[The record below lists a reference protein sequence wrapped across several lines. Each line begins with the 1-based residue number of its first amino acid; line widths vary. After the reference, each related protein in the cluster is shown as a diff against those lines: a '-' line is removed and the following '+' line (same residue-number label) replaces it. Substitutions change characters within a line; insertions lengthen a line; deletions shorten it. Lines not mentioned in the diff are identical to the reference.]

1 MSFRF
6 LLFIT
11 RKPTLTPAE
20 FQSHWDTK
28 HVELLKSIAGDAFPL
43 THTRHYIR
51 RTAHDSSWP
60 AAVLVGTQEDFTY
73 DGIAELV
80 FPSEA
85 AFQTFFSICFST
97 RSGSQNRCRRINLY
111 YTGADEGRS
120 SWGDIGDSQ
129 GMKILG
135 KAGEVRVDEL

>member
-85 AFQTFFSICFST
+85 AFQTFFSIVSAPEAAA
-97 RSGSQNRCRRINLY
+97 RIA
-111 YTGADEGRS
+111 ADESTFIIRE
-120 SWGDIGDSQ
+120 Q
-129 GMKILG
+129 MKAVVLG
-135 KAGEVRVDEL
+135 ETSVTRRE